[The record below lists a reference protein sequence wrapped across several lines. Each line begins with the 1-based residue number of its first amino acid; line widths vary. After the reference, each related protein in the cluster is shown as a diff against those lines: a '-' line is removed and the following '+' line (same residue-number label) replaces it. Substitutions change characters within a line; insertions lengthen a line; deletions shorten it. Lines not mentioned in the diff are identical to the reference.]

1 MVAGILWAADNGFKV
16 ANLSLGGDMPTD
28 LEVAACAYAKSKGL
42 MLVCAAGNTGVSE
55 PIAYPARLPSC
66 YAVGA
71 LDANNVR
78 AAFSSVG
85 PELFITAPG
94 VGVLSTLPGGTYAT
108 KSGTSMATPHVT
120 GAVALVLAAGKA
132 TTPDGIAAALAR
144 SATDLGDPGRD
155 TWYGHGLVNAQLACG
170 GGVANR
176 PPTVNAGP
184 DQTLTLGTV
193 ATLQGTVSD
202 DGLPAGSTVTATWS
216 KASGPGSVIVDGT
229 TCTFSA
235 AGSYVVRLTA
245 SDGEASASDT
255 VAFAVAPRAGGPSAQ
270 VLRVAAIEVT
280 TSRGT
285 LRGVPVTRAVALV
298 TVVDPE
304 GVGVAS
310 ALPAGHWEGAVTG
323 TNRSSCTNKYGWVKL
338 LSAPTTATAGTFRYV
353 VDRAYKSGWQWDRA
367 GSVMSGEVVI
377 N

>member
-1 MVAGILWAADNGFKV
+1 
-16 ANLSLGGDMPTD
+16 MPTD

-71 LDANNVR
+71 VDANNVR

-94 VGVLSTLPGGTYAT
+94 VGVLSALPAGTYAT

-285 LRGVPVTRAVALV
+285 SRGVPVTRATALV
-298 TVVDPE
+298 TVMDPE